1 MQVLIDLQMNNSEK
15 QPKFEDLPQAVALL
29 HQRFNVI
36 ENLLLKQAN
45 ESKPSSDNLLTIH
58 QASEL
63 VNLSVNTLYALV
75 SKQEIPNYK
84 KRRRL
89 YFNKAELINWIQSG
103 KRKAIL

>member
-1 MQVLIDLQMNNSEK
+1 MLNTEK

-36 ENLLLKQAN
+36 ENLLLKQAD
-45 ESKPSSDNLLTIH
+45 ETKPSSDNLLTIQ

-63 VNLSVNTLYALV
+63 VNLSVNTIYALV
-75 SKQEIPNYK
+75 SKQEIPHYK

-89 YFNKAELINWIQSG
+89 YFDKVELINWVQSG
-103 KRKAIL
+103 RIKAIL